1 MIKSFPLPPLAILLA
16 WGLTACVSLPGKP
29 VSAVR
34 EIDLE
39 KSEVPARRDWTEGQ
53 RVKVIVTPV
62 EGGDFHAARHA
73 QIDALLARGLERAVD
88 EAGGEVI
95 DRALASR
102 LKDELRLA
110 EARGSGVFEGPA
122 VAHFAVKPSFDKVA
136 INSLREEK
144 GILSKLVSKKDEPP
158 TYKHQLVVEGSV
170 RIYELP
176 NMKLVQTLQFAEPFT
191 EQNASSNLPN
201 ADARLREAF
210 EKAFVRIRSD
220 FKNLVAPRGAV
231 MRKGMTEGGVVFQVM
246 IGREHR
252 VEPRGNVKIVSVSA
266 SGEETPVAE
275 ATVTPDVAA
284 RSAWV
289 SVGDPQAA
297 AKVREGDLGRLV
309 IDDSLLGKL
318 KVW

>member
-1 MIKSFPLPPLAILLA
+1 MTPPLRLLPLAFILACGLA
-16 WGLTACVSLPGKP
+16 GCVNLPGKAA
-29 VSAVR
+29 SAVR
-34 EIDLE
+34 EIELD
-39 KSEVPARRDWTEGQ
+39 KSDVPARRDWIEGQ

-73 QIDALLARGLERAVD
+73 QIDALLSRGLERAVD
-88 EAGGEVI
+88 EAGAEVI

-110 EARGSGVFEGPA
+110 EARGSGNFEGPA
-122 VAHFAVKPSFDKVA
+122 VAHFAVKPSFEKVA

-144 GILSKLVSKKDEPP
+144 GLFSKLVSKKDEPP
-158 TYKHQLVVEGSV
+158 SYKHQLVVEGSV
-170 RIYELP
+170 RVYELP
-176 NMKLVQTLQFAEPFT
+176 NMKLVQTLQFAESFG
-191 EQNASSNLPN
+191 EQNALPGLPN

-210 EKAFVRIRSD
+210 EKAFLRVRSD

-231 MRKGMTEGGVVFQVM
+231 VRKGMTEGGVVFQLM

-252 VEPRGNVKIVSVSA
+252 VEPRSKVRIVSVSA
-266 SGEETPVAE
+266 SGDESPVAE
-275 ATVTPDVAA
+275 ATVTSDIAA

-289 SVGDPQAA
+289 SVGDPLAA

>member
-1 MIKSFPLPPLAILLA
+1 MIMPIRSLPHFFLLVFGLA
-16 WGLTACVSLPGKP
+16 ACVNLPGKP

-39 KSEVPARRDWTEGQ
+39 KSDVPVRKDWAEGQ

-62 EGGDFHAARHA
+62 EGSDFQAVRHS
-73 QIDALLARGLERAVD
+73 QLDALLSRGLERAVD
-88 EAGGEVI
+88 EAGAEVI

-102 LKDELRLA
+102 LRDELRLA
-110 EARGSGVFEGPA
+110 EARGSGSFDGPA
-122 VAHFAVKPSFDKVA
+122 VAHFAVKASFDKVA
-136 INSLREEK
+136 VNSLREEK
-144 GILSKLVSKKDEPP
+144 GIFSKLISKKDEPP
-158 TYKHQLVVEGSV
+158 VYRHQLVVEGSV
-170 RIYELP
+170 RVYELP
-176 NMKLVQTLQFAEPFT
+176 NMRLLQTLQFSESFADE
-191 EQNASSNLPN
+191 NASPGLPN
-201 ADARLREAF
+201 VDARLRDAF

-220 FKNLVAPRGAV
+220 FKNLIAPRGAV
-231 MRKGMTEGGVVFQVM
+231 LRKGMTESGVVFQVM

-252 VEPRGNVKIVSVSA
+252 VEPRSKVRIVSLAA
-266 SGEETPVAE
+266 SGEERTVAE
-275 ATVTPDVAA
+275 ATVTADIGP

-297 AKVREGDLGRLV
+297 AKIREGDLGRLI